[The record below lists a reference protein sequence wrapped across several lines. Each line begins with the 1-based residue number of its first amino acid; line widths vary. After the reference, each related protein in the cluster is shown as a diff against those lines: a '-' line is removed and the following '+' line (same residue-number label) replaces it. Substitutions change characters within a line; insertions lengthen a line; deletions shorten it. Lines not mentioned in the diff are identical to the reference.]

1 MKNLF
6 QSPPA
11 GAFAAATAIAMLL
24 PAAGIAQSYPVKPI
38 RLIVPTAATG
48 AYDVVARGVATP
60 MSASLG
66 QPFVIEN
73 RAAAGGI
80 VGMEGIAKAA
90 PDGYTL
96 GITGVS
102 QLTMH
107 PSIYAKLPYD
117 TRKDFTSISMLV
129 NLVSALWVHQS
140 VPAGNLQDFI
150 AYAKANPNKV
160 NYGSAGI
167 GHSFHLA
174 SELLSD
180 RTGITMTHIPYK
192 GTAPALQDL
201 IAGRIQMMFYPPTGP
216 VINQMKAGNIRA
228 LAMVGDARF
237 KTLPDVRTFDE
248 QGLKNMDVGGWAA
261 LSGPAGLPRDIVT
274 RLNQEVIKAM
284 AHPDTIALYEKMGFV
299 QATSTPEQ
307 LTQRI
312 DREIKMWG
320 TLIKR
325 LEIKPE

>member
-1 MKNLF
+1 MRRAITVASTAVSL
-6 QSPPA
+6 A
-11 GAFAAATAIAMLL
+11 TTIVGLTTAATAQTY
-24 PAAGIAQSYPVKPI
+24 PAKPI
-38 RLIVPTAATG
+38 RVVVPTAATG
-48 AYDVVARGVATP
+48 AYDTVARTLAQP

-66 QPFVIEN
+66 QPIVIDN

-80 VGMEGIAKAA
+80 VGMDVVAKAP

-107 PSIYAKLPYD
+107 PSMYEKLPYD
-117 TRKDFTSISMLV
+117 TRRDFTPISLVV
-129 NLVSALWVHQS
+129 NLVSALWVNSS
-140 VPAGNLQDFI
+140 VPATNLKDFI
-150 AYAKANPNKV
+150 AYAKANPNKL

-201 IAGRIQMMFYPPTGP
+201 MSGRIQLMFYPPTAP
-216 VINQMKAGNIRA
+216 LIAQMKAGKLRA
-228 LAMVGDARF
+228 IAMVGDTRY
-237 KTLPDVRTFDE
+237 KELPDVPTFDE
-248 QGLKNMDVGGWAA
+248 QGLRNMEVGGWASLA
-261 LSGPAGLPRDIVT
+261 GPGGLPRDIVT
-274 RLNQEVIKAM
+274 RLNQEVRKAM
-284 AHPDTIALYEKMGFV
+284 ALPETLAMYDKMGFV
-299 QATSTPEQ
+299 PATSTPEQ
-307 LTQRI
+307 LTQKI
-312 DREIKMWG
+312 DNEIRMWG

-325 LEIKPE
+325 LDIKAE

>member
-1 MKNLF
+1 MARLHF
-6 QSPPA
+6 TLTAALALTA
-11 GAFAAATAIAMLL
+11 GVAT
-24 PAAGIAQSYPVKPI
+24 AQSYPSKPI

-48 AYDVVARGVATP
+48 AYDTVGRTLAQP
-60 MSASLG
+60 MSASMG
-66 QPFVIEN
+66 QPIVIDN

-80 VGMEGIAKAA
+80 VGMEVVAKAP

-107 PSIYAKLPYD
+107 PSMYEKLPYD
-117 TRKDFTSISMLV
+117 TRRDFTPISMVV
-129 NLVSALWVHQS
+129 NLISALWINSS
-140 VPAGNLQDFI
+140 VPAGNLREFI
-150 AYAKANPNKV
+150 AYAKANPDRI

-201 IAGRIQMMFYPPTGP
+201 ISGRIQLMFYPPTSP
-216 VINQMKAGNIRA
+216 MISQMKAGKLRA
-228 LAMVGDARF
+228 LAMVGEKRYKD
-237 KTLPDVRTFDE
+237 LPDVPTFDE
-248 QGLKNMDVGGWAA
+248 QGLKNMEVGGWAA

-274 RLNQEVIKAM
+274 RLNQEVHKAM
-284 AHPDTIALYEKMGFV
+284 ALPETAAMYDKMGFV

-307 LTQRI
+307 LAQKI
-312 DREIKMWG
+312 DREIRMWG

-325 LEIKPE
+325 LDIKPE